1 VTSADASP
9 LPAERRRAGLAE
21 QERQAVRAHSDQ
33 ADEFASR
40 YQRLAGDPYRSCF
53 AYSRHR
59 LDDWLE
65 NLLPPRGEGLR
76 LLDLGCGTGHHL
88 ARYAAR
94 GFDVVGLDGSMEML
108 RHALRILPGAA
119 LRRAG
124 VDALPFRDETFDV
137 VLSIEVL
144 RYLPDPQPSLEEAAR
159 VLRPGGLLVATAA
172 PRLSLN
178 GYWLVNRLA
187 TRLPV
192 PGLVRLK
199 QFFTTSLELR
209 RRLRGAGFGSV
220 EVHGAYFGPVNWVER
235 IAPRL
240 LPGLLRGWQRLDRAI
255 ADRPF
260 IREFGNMF
268 VVRAVR
274 DSRPSVGRAA

>member
-1 VTSADASP
+1 MMLADASP
-9 LPAERRRAGLAE
+9 LPTERRPAGLTE
-21 QERQAVRAHSDQ
+21 QERQALRTHSEQ

-40 YQRLAGDPYRSCF
+40 YRRLAENAYGSCF
-53 AYSRHR
+53 AYSRRR

-65 NLLPPRGEGLR
+65 KLLPPRGKGLR

-94 GFDVVGLDGSMEML
+94 GFDVVGVDGSMEML
-108 RHALRILPGAA
+108 RHAHQTLPGAA

-124 VDALPFRDETFDV
+124 IDALPFRDGIFDV

-144 RYLPDPQPSLEEAAR
+144 RYLPDPDAGLEEAAR
-159 VLRPGGLLVATAA
+159 VLRPGGMLVTTAA
-172 PRLSLN
+172 PRFSLN
-178 GYWLVNRLA
+178 GYSLVNRIA
-187 TRLPV
+187 TRVHV

-199 QFFTTSLELR
+199 QFFTTSFELR
-209 RRLRGAGFGSV
+209 GRLRRAGFVSV
-220 EVHGAYFGPVNWVER
+220 EVHGAYFGPMNWIER
-235 IAPRL
+235 LAPQL
-240 LPGLLRGWQRLDRAI
+240 LPDFLHRWERLDRAV

-260 IREFGNMF
+260 VRELGNMF

-274 DSRPSVGRAA
+274 DPQPSVGRAE